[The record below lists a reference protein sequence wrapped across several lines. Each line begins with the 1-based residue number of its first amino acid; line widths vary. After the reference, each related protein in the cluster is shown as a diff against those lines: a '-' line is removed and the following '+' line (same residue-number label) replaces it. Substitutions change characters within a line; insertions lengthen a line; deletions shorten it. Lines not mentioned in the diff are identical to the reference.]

1 MHQLNEFVFG
11 WRGFLVGNR
20 RSWHAHHRWGVTG
33 FRGGS
38 LVARESVQAG
48 QLRRVAGLLTELFAR
63 GGTVWSFGM
72 GHRGDPAWGLIR
84 PAWRPG
90 VLSNCFFSRLKRTH
104 FVRRLARVFH
114 VRHPRRRSELTTRWV
129 RLRDRAGL
137 ARPGGAA
144 RVVGFT
150 GALTRLVRGSSLDGV
165 APVKSPRAA
174 RRRTRWFRS
183 WWAAAPGTPPTAAA
197 GRHPWAVPARRVYS
211 PAARAVRHAQSARLG
226 RRRVTRASYRPG
238 VTSSTSPVVRSGA
251 VVPGRGV
258 GRYQRWPVAFPAA
271 VTAGGLTLLKTTL
284 LNEVNSAGLLF
295 VRFGGVDFVPRAGLF
310 EVYWNPRTAAVGGV
324 PGWTNDLF
332 VRAARSGL
340 FRTCW
345 RRLARLAER

>member
-1 MHQLNEFVFG
+1 MHQLNEFVSG

-33 FRGGS
+33 FRGGH

-48 QLRRVAGLLTELFAR
+48 QLRRVAGLLTEVFAR

-72 GHRGDPAWGLIR
+72 GHRGDPAWGLVR

-114 VRHPRRRSELTTRWV
+114 VRPRRRRSELSTRWV
-129 RLRDRAGL
+129 RLRERGGL
-137 ARPGGAA
+137 PRNGFAVRT
-144 RVVGFT
+144 GFT
-150 GALTRLVRGSSLDGV
+150 GALTRLVRGSSLALA
-165 APVKSPRAA
+165 APVRSPRTA
-174 RRRTRWFRS
+174 RLRTRWFRS
-183 WWAAAPGTPPTAAA
+183 WWAAAPGAPPIPG

-211 PAARAVRHAQSARLG
+211 PAARAIRHAQAVRTG
-226 RRRVTRASYRPG
+226 RRRPAGMTRRGG
-238 VTSSTSPVVRSGA
+238 VARTARRLTPAGVS
-251 VVPGRGV
+251 VPHRGGGRH
-258 GRYQRWPVAFPAA
+258 QRWPVAFPA
-271 VTAGGLTLLKTTL
+271 VVLAGGLTLLKTTL

-295 VRFGGVDFVPRAGLF
+295 VRFGGVDFAPRSGLF
-310 EVYWNPRTAAVGGV
+310 EVYWNPRAAAVGGV
-324 PGWTNDLF
+324 PGWTDDLF
-332 VRAARSGL
+332 VRAVRAGL